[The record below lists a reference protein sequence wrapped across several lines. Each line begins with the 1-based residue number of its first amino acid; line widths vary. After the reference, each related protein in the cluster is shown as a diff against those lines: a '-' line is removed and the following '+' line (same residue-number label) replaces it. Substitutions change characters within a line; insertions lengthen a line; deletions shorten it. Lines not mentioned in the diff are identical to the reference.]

1 MKDIES
7 KVNGLFQTPVYVTK
21 FKNEFSK
28 EEIFFINSEK
38 EKTILEKDL
47 KLPGGNFGS
56 GNRNVLDHLVFKDLK
71 DKLNLILQDYMNK
84 VVCPA
89 DDILPY
95 ITQSWLTFTDPG
107 KLHHEHTHP
116 NSYLSGVV
124 YIQCHKTLDKISFV
138 NHEYDL
144 IRPEVREHNIFN
156 SKVWTISVK
165 TNDVILFPSS
175 LSHFVPPNE
184 GNKTRISLS
193 FNTFIKGTVGL
204 IDYATALVLK

>member
-144 IRPEVREHNIFN
+144 IRPEVREYNIFN